1 MFLLYLMDLNFMGH
15 ITHIGDLYLQTKNY
29 IHFKIYQVNLQ
40 IHADLYFNVQVYA
53 IFRNLGSTGHID
65 FISIN

>member
-40 IHADLYFNVQVYA
+40 IHADLYLKYCQDYNK
-53 IFRNLGSTGHID
+53 
-65 FISIN
+65 